1 LRWNDFA
8 AGFVGFQEL
17 SVSAART
24 PPKPAMDNQAERYPM
39 IDSQKFRN
47 LLAIPAALL
56 LGATVVA
63 GASVAIDAWAQD
75 AQPGAQAPA
84 AAAQQDFTDQD
95 LKSYASAVVKVQ
107 DISTKFKD
115 KMRTTNDTTSSTDI
129 QKQAEAEAVAAVK
142 QEGLT
147 VEKYNKIALAAETDP
162 EVRSKVLDYVAK
174 AK

>member
-1 LRWNDFA
+1 
-8 AGFVGFQEL
+8 
-17 SVSAART
+17 
-24 PPKPAMDNQAERYPM
+24 M
-39 IDSQKFRN
+39 IDSLKFRN

-63 GASVAIDAWAQD
+63 GASVAIDAWAQE

-84 AAAQQDFTDQD
+84 AAAQDITDQD